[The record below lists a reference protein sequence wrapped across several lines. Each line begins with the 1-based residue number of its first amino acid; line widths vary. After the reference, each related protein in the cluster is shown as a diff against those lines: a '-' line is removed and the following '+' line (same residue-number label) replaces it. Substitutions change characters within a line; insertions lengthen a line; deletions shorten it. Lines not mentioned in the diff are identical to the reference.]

1 MKTKIKFSA
10 FILFLGIIL
19 NNQDVLSF
27 DVSLVSS
34 IDVPLECSDYSHQEN
49 ATFTGMAEGD
59 SWQFDL
65 VIGDG
70 NLTLYD
76 PHIVPMWSFVHEGS
90 GIYMNYGSSGT
101 VKIIFGI
108 SEMI

>member
-1 MKTKIKFSA
+1 MNAGDIWKFE
-10 FILFLGIIL
+10 LIIG
-19 NNQDVLSF
+19 S
-27 DVSLVSS
+27 
-34 IDVPLECSDYSHQEN
+34 
-49 ATFTGMAEGD
+49 
-59 SWQFDL
+59 
-65 VIGDG
+65 G

-76 PHIVPMWSFVHEGS
+76 PHIQPMWSFVHEGS